1 MRATERAAAT
11 GRADDEPDRRAP
23 PRRPAPR
30 RAGPRPTAQRA
41 ALQRLGAWHPRPFAG
56 HLLPWPVHPTPDAK
70 ALLLLI
76 AAAHHNDPDAPGASV
91 ALVLRAV
98 HAAALAPDTLES
110 AERAGLV
117 HADAEHLFVGPPL
130 STAAVYGAAPLL
142 ARQAAHRLLAAL
154 LDTRHDRLAHL
165 LHLASATSEPDP
177 DLARELAATA
187 RARAS
192 VDATRAVGLR
202 RAATLVPDISTRAA
216 LLAEAAE
223 HAHLVGRA
231 DWARQWTSEARALPA
246 DAVGRGT
253 AARVHGLIALHDGPV
268 ADAHQSFLL
277 AARLL
282 AGNSH
287 ALAVRC
293 RLDAAEAA
301 WALGDA
307 AAFRDAVEP
316 LADESFPGPGD
327 AIAYGIGMRAV
338 LQADV
343 AGIITG
349 SAVLRDVVARA
360 ERADDMDQLLR
371 AGAAALVV
379 GDLAAAGRLNGRA
392 LAMARVSGPLTAVP
406 RILEHLAYAE
416 LRSGRHMQA
425 RAHAEEGALAAR
437 QTGRRNLIA
446 HHHAILALVASLDD
460 DATTVRG
467 HADTVET
474 VAGAHGLRQP
484 STLTSWALARADLAR
499 GRPHEAASRLAP
511 LLRTGSEQAHFAL
524 RMLTVPCFVEAAAL
538 SGAPEPARLPLAEFA
553 IWAELAVD
561 PEAPAQLARCQ
572 ALLAAADGRPSGEV
586 EAGYAAALARHP
598 QPDNG
603 FERARTLLAYG
614 RWLRRSR
621 RPAQA
626 RDLLREAQ
634 VTFDRHG
641 ARVWSAHAVAE
652 LRATGA
658 PPASAQPP
666 GDLGELTPQ
675 QLRIARSVADGAT
688 NREIATR
695 LSVSIRT
702 VDHHLRNVFATLG
715 VRSRV
720 ELARLVDRAEA

>member
-1 MRATERAAAT
+1 MPEEPLRRATATERAT
-11 GRADDEPDRRAP
+11 
-23 PRRPAPR
+23 
-30 RAGPRPTAQRA
+30 AGPTAQ
-41 ALQRLGAWHPRPFAG
+41 
-56 HLLPWPVHPTPDAK
+56 PTAQPTADAK
-70 ALLLLI
+70 ALLLVT
-76 AAAHHNDPDAPGASV
+76 AAAQHNDPDAPGASV

-98 HAAALAPDTLES
+98 DAAALAPDTLEA

-117 HADAEHLFVGPPL
+117 YADAEHLFLGPPL
-130 STAAVYGAAPLL
+130 TAAAVYGAAPLL

-154 LDTRHDRLAHL
+154 LDTGHDRLAHL
-165 LHLASATSEPDP
+165 LHLASATSEPNP
-177 DLARELAATA
+177 DLARELAAAA
-187 RARAS
+187 RGGTSADAR
-192 VDATRAVGLR
+192 RAVGLR
-202 RAATLVPDISTRAA
+202 RAAALAPDVSTRAA

-223 HAHLVGRA
+223 HAHRVGRT
-231 DWARQWTSEARALPA
+231 DWARRWTAQARALPA
-246 DAVGRGT
+246 DAVARGT

-282 AGNSH
+282 ARNSRG
-287 ALAVRC
+287 LSIRC

-301 WALGDA
+301 WALGDP

-316 LADESFPGPGD
+316 LADEPFPGPAD
-327 AIAYGIGMRAV
+327 AVAYGVGMRAI
-338 LQADV
+338 LQAD
-343 AGIITG
+343 APGFTTG
-349 SAVLRDVVARA
+349 SAILRDVVARA
-360 ERADDMDQLLR
+360 ERADDIDQLLR
-371 AGAAALVV
+371 SGAAALVV

-392 LAMARVSGPLTAVP
+392 LAVARVAGPGTAVP

-425 RAHAEEGALAAR
+425 RAHAEEGVRAAR
-437 QTGRRNLIA
+437 QAGQRNLIA

-467 HADTVET
+467 HADAVE
-474 VAGAHGLRQP
+474 AIAAAHGLRQP

-499 GRPHEAASRLAP
+499 GRPNEAAAHLAP

-524 RMLTVPCFVEAAAL
+524 RMLAVPCFVEAAAL
-538 SGAPEPARLPLAEFA
+538 SGTPEPARRHLAEFA
-553 IWAELAVD
+553 IWAHLDVD
-561 PEAPAQLARCQ
+561 PQAPAQLARCR
-572 ALLAAADGRPSGEV
+572 ALLAAADGSAPSEI
-586 EAGYAAALARHP
+586 EAGYATALACP
-598 QPDNG
+598 AQPDNG

-641 ARVWSAHAVAE
+641 ARVWSSHAAAE

-658 PPASAQPP
+658 PPTSAQPS